1 MSLKFFERC
10 KTPLVSMVSA
20 DNTSDAI
27 CEILN
32 GLYDGADAFGI
43 QMCRIKE
50 EYRSDSE
57 LSKIF
62 AACEGKPIYI
72 TSYKAAE
79 SKDYTYDQCVE
90 LLLKGLKCA
99 RKYGAVLCDV
109 MADTYGEERNGMSFD
124 PGVVAKQIKLIDLIH
139 ERGGEVLMSCHNKE
153 FLGEDEFVKY
163 IGDQFAR
170 GADVAKLV
178 TRSESE
184 DQMHENL
191 RAITRIKNEFGKPF
205 LYLSGGSH
213 QRLIRQLGPAFG
225 VCMYLCIPHYTP
237 ASTKMQVHLRTA
249 KAIRDGLLL

>member
-1 MSLKFFERC
+1 MGLNFFERC
-10 KTPLVSMVSA
+10 RTPLVSMVSA
-20 DNTSDAI
+20 DNTTDAI

-32 GLYDGADAFGI
+32 GLYDGADALGI
-43 QMCRIKE
+43 QLCHLKE
-50 EYRSDSE
+50 QYRSDSE
-57 LSKIF
+57 LNKIF
-62 AACEGKPIYI
+62 AACEGRPIYL
-72 TSYKAAE
+72 TSYKSAE
-79 SKDYTYDQCVE
+79 SKGYTYDQCVDFMLRALE
-90 LLLKGLKCA
+90 CGK
-99 RKYGAVLCDV
+99 KYGAVLCDV
-109 MADTYGEERNGMSFD
+109 MADTYGEEKNGMSFV
-124 PGVVAKQIKLIDLIH
+124 PEVITKQMKLIDLIH